1 MVLLRLTPKKK
12 NSLLMNYGYSQIISL
27 LTYCFLNL
35 SSTGREGEPI
45 ISWIFATWSSSFDPG
60 NKGRRL
66 HGEEERRGEGRKGGK
81 RRVRG
86 KGERRRG

>member
-1 MVLLRLTPKKK
+1 
-12 NSLLMNYGYSQIISL
+12 
-27 LTYCFLNL
+27 L
-35 SSTGREGEPI
+35 SSTGGEGEPI

-66 HGEEERRGEGRKGGK
+66 HGGEERKGEGREGGR

-86 KGERRRG
+86 RGEKGEGGE

>member
-1 MVLLRLTPKKK
+1 MQHMVLLPQEEEQFAYELWIQSNHIT
-12 NSLLMNYGYSQIISL
+12 L

-35 SSTGREGEPI
+35 SSTGGEGEPI

-66 HGEEERRGEGRKGGK
+66 HGGEERRG
-81 RRVRG
+81 
-86 KGERRRG
+86 KGEGGE